1 MHTPAATSLHD
12 EHVERTRQR
21 ILDAAVALL
30 ADDSFTELTIP
41 RVAKQAGVAVRTVY
55 RYYPSSDA
63 LIDAVAVL
71 GEGRFGSTPF
81 PDSVDELRRL
91 APALFQHYEENEK
104 LMRAGRVSPVGRAVL
119 ARTRQA
125 RIDSAERALAPL
137 LEGLPEVERRR
148 AVAIIYNQHSV
159 GTYLLYR
166 DSFDLSGGQ
175 AGEVAAWAV
184 GLVIDELER
193 RAKQR
198 KR

>member
-1 MHTPAATSLHD
+1 MNSPAATSLRD
-12 EHVERTRQR
+12 EQVERTRRR
-21 ILDAAVALL
+21 ILDAAVVVL
-30 ADDSFTELTIP
+30 AADSISELTIP
-41 RVAKQAGVAVRTVY
+41 RVARQAGVAVRTVY
-55 RYYPSSDA
+55 RYYPSRDA

-81 PDSVDELRRL
+81 PESVDELRLL
-91 APALFQHYEENEK
+91 APALFQHYEENEE
-104 LMRAGRVSPVGRAVL
+104 LMRAGRVSPAGRAVF

-125 RIDSAERALAPL
+125 RIGSAERALAPL

-148 AVAIIYNQHSV
+148 AVAVVYNQHSV

-166 DSFDLSGGQ
+166 DSFGLSGRE

-184 GLVIDELER
+184 GLVVDELER
-193 RAKQR
+193 RAQER